1 MASVIV
7 SNILNIIVRLKKVK
21 KTKTKQ
27 KKKNLLLK
35 KINC

>member
-1 MASVIV
+1 MASVII

-27 KKKNLLLK
+27 KKNLLLK

>member
-1 MASVIV
+1 MASVII

-27 KKKNLLLK
+27 KKKSSFK
-35 KINC
+35 KN

>member
-1 MASVIV
+1 MASVII

-27 KKKNLLLK
+27 KKKKSSFK
-35 KINC
+35 KN